1 MKGTSIFLITGL
13 MSIIFLS
20 SCRESNKASK
30 TAIEH
35 EDHLIVELLVKVP
48 EDDSF
53 EVYYRTEHEQ
63 YASNNRVATKVKGSS
78 ALQKVEFVMDQSVF
92 PTYIRLDLGINQKQG
107 DILLDQ
113 IVFKYNDAEHVF
125 DKKEIKKYFR
135 PSKYLDFNFDTMM
148 GRAKKVDN
156 KFDPYLDSNN
166 ISKFVNEL
174 ILY

>member
-1 MKGTSIFLITGL
+1 MIAGV

-20 SCRESNKASK
+20 SCRENNKSSK

-48 EDDSF
+48 KDDSF
-53 EVYYRTEHEQ
+53 EVYYRAENEQ
-63 YASNNRVATKVKGSS
+63 YASNNRVETKVKGSS
-78 ALQKVEFVMDQSVF
+78 ALQEVVFIVDQFVF
-92 PTYIRLDLGINQKQG
+92 PTYIRIDLGKNQKQG

-113 IVFKYNDAEHVF
+113 IVLRYNDAEHVF
-125 DKKEIKKYFR
+125 NKKEIKKYFR
-135 PSKYLDFNFDTMM
+135 PSKYLDFNFDTMT
-148 GRAKKVDN
+148 GKAKKVDN